1 VPEER
6 VAQVYLGT
14 MGGVKWLGMSKGES
28 RIRGHT
34 YRGRNGQILESQG
47 NIITF

>member
-1 VPEER
+1 MSPWVPEER
-6 VAQVYLGT
+6 VARVYLGT

-34 YRGRNGQILESQG
+34 YGGRNGQILES
-47 NIITF
+47 